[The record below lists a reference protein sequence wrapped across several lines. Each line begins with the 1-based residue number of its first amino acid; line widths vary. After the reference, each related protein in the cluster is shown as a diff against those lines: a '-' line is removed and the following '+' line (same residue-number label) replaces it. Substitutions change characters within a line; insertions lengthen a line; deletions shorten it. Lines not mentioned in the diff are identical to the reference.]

1 MIGSLPPDQWAAVLR
16 WLVWLAL
23 AGVLARPLALR
34 LMPGVGGGWIP
45 ATILG
50 WLIVGWVPWC
60 LAAFHLL
67 PFDKASMAGVLVLAL
82 VALRSGLGPRDL
94 RGALRFGGAFLILF
108 GFGLAARLVNPD
120 LSGLEKF
127 TNMGFLSAAMRAEV
141 MPSQDAWFAGYAVNY
156 YYVGQAMVGAWGNL
170 AGVAPDY
177 AYQLAMATIFALT
190 ALGAFHI
197 VFRLAAPWGA
207 RLASVLGGVA
217 AIVTVYGGNGHSVL
231 YQLFRPWMP
240 TTKAE
245 FYYPDSTRFI
255 GFDPPTLDKGFTEFV
270 AYGFVAGDLH
280 AHLVATP
287 LFLLATALILAILQ
301 RGLAG
306 VMPTIP
312 QSLAFGWC
320 LGLGLMMNSWDLAII
335 GLLAVVA
342 LAVLLS
348 HPGGAGMPPFVAR
361 ADGLGAAACS

>member
-1 MIGSLPPDQWAAVLR
+1 
-16 WLVWLAL
+16 
-23 AGVLARPLALR
+23 
-34 LMPGVGGGWIP
+34 
-45 ATILG
+45 
-50 WLIVGWVPWC
+50 
-60 LAAFHLL
+60 
-67 PFDKASMAGVLVLAL
+67 
-82 VALRSGLGPRDL
+82 
-94 RGALRFGGAFLILF
+94 
-108 GFGLAARLVNPD
+108 
-120 LSGLEKF
+120 
-127 TNMGFLSAAMRAEV
+127 
-141 MPSQDAWFAGYAVNY
+141 
-156 YYVGQAMVGAWGNL
+156 
-170 AGVAPDY
+170 
-177 AYQLAMATIFALT
+177 
-190 ALGAFHI
+190 
-197 VFRLAAPWGA
+197 
-207 RLASVLGGVA
+207 VA

-231 YQLFRPWMP
+231 YQLFRTWMP

-287 LFLLATALILAILQ
+287 LFLLAVALILAILQ
-301 RGLAG
+301 RGLSG

-348 HPGGAGMPPFVAR
+348 RPGGAGMPPFGAR
-361 ADGLGAAACS
+361 ADSLGAAAILAFGAAALTASPFLASFQPFANGILPVAFRTPLWQLLVVYAMSCRRFC